1 MKWLCCQ
8 LGAREHYA
16 IPRALFRT
24 GMLGSLVTDVWVPP
38 SSLLAKCCGHTSK
51 FRHRFHSELRDAR
64 VKAFNSSLVLF
75 EMLAGA
81 RNSSGWPKI
90 LSRNRWFQ
98 RKIVS
103 FLRSEVSTLTSVKER
118 GSHGALRSQLVLC
131 SYSYTALE
139 PFRYAKANG
148 WKTLLVQI
156 DPGPEEERIVAE
168 EAARVPQ
175 LAGDWHPA
183 PPEYWAFWREECKLA
198 DRIVVNSEWSREGL
212 IREGVPAEKISI
224 IPLAYEATE
233 IRNQKSA
240 AFAEAPA
247 AREVGGARVYPKR
260 FTADRP
266 LRVLFLGL
274 INLRKGVARLLEAAR
289 ILHDEPVEFWMVG
302 PVEIANAG
310 TIENARNVKWFG
322 PVTRNQ
328 ATEFYR
334 DADVFILPTLSDGF
348 AITQLEAQAHGLPV
362 IVSKNCGKMVENG
375 VNGII
380 LDEPSAACIAHA
392 VRDCIASPDRLEKL
406 ASASGVRDKFTIEA
420 LANQLQRL
428 GATL

>member
-1 MKWLCCQ
+1 
-8 LGAREHYA
+8 
-16 IPRALFRT
+16 
-24 GMLGSLVTDVWVPP
+24 
-38 SSLLAKCCGHTSK
+38 
-51 FRHRFHSELRDAR
+51 

-81 RNSSGWPKI
+81 RDSRGWPKI
-90 LSRNRWFQ
+90 LARNRWFQ

-103 FLRSEVSTLTSVKER
+103 FLRSQVSSINSE
-118 GSHGALRSQLVLC
+118 LVLC

-139 PFRYAKANG
+139 SFWYAKSLG

-168 EAARVPQ
+168 EAARMPQ
-175 LAGDWHPA
+175 LVGDWHPA

-212 IREGVPAEKISI
+212 IRGGAPAEKISI
-224 IPLAYEATE
+224 IPLAYEEPGVGWRAE
-233 IRNQKSA
+233 PRLQRN
-240 AFAEAPA
+240 
-247 AREVGGARVYPKR
+247 YPDH
-260 FTADRP
+260 FTAERP

-289 ILHDEPVEFWMVG
+289 MLRDEPVEFWMVG
-302 PVEIANAG
+302 PVETAHARTIGNAG
-310 TIENARNVKWFG
+310 NVRWFG

-362 IVSKNCGKMVENG
+362 IASKNCGKVVENG

-420 LANQLQRL
+420 LANHLQRL

>member
-1 MKWLCCQ
+1 MKWVCCQ

-16 IPRALFRT
+16 IPRALFRI
-24 GMLGSLVTDVWVPP
+24 GMLESLVTDAWMPP
-38 SSLLAKCCGHTSK
+38 SSLLAKCCGHNSK
-51 FRHRFHSELRDAR
+51 FGHRFHSELRDAR
-64 VKAFNSSLVLF
+64 VKGFNSSLVLF

-81 RNSSGWPKI
+81 RNSKGWPKI
-90 LSRNRWFQ
+90 LARNRWFQ

-103 FLRSEVSTLTSVKER
+103 FLRSQLSTND
-118 GSHGALRSQLVLC
+118 SQPLLL
-131 SYSYTALE
+131 SYSYAALE
-139 PFRYAKANG
+139 PFRYVKSRS

-168 EAARVPQ
+168 ETARERE
-175 LAGDWHPA
+175 LADEWRPA
-183 PPEYWAFWREECKLA
+183 PPEYWAFWREECELA
-198 DRIVVNSEWSREGL
+198 DRIVVNSEWSHKGL

-224 IPLAYEATE
+224 IPLAYEAPE
-233 IRNQKSA
+233 IRSQKS
-240 AFAEAPA
+240 
-247 AREVGGARVYPKR
+247 EVGGARVYPKR
-260 FTADRP
+260 FTFERP

-289 ILHDEPVEFWMVG
+289 ILRDEPVEFWMVG
-302 PVEIANAG
+302 PVEIAGASKVTDAG
-310 TIENARNVKWFG
+310 RVKWFG
-322 PVTRNQ
+322 SVTRNQ

-362 IVSKNCGKMVENG
+362 IASKNCGKVVENG
-375 VNGII
+375 VNGSI
-380 LDEPSAACIAHA
+380 LDKASAACIARA
-392 VRDCIASPDRLEKL
+392 LRDCIASPDRLEKL
-406 ASASGVRDKFTIEA
+406 ACASGVRDKFTIEA